1 MHNVIEAAFPW
12 LTVLIVVALVGALLL
27 WLVKPL
33 RGHAIAFG
41 VGLSGLILALFV
53 GAAAGFDFDAAGRV
67 QLAED
72 YSWIPQIGAS
82 VAWGVNGMG
91 LVMVGLAFCSRR
103 PATSEA
109 SPRTGPPGTSAGC
122 LRSKP

>member
-82 VAWGVNGMG
+82 VAWEST
-91 LVMVGLAFCSRR
+91 AW
-103 PATSEA
+103 AW
-109 SPRTGPPGTSAGC
+109 
-122 LRSKP
+122 